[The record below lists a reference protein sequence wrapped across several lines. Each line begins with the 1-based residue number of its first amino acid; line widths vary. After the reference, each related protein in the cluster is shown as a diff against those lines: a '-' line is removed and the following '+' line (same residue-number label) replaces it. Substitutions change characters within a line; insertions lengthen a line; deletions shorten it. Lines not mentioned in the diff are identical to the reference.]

1 MDPSPLTRGKLTLT
15 HSLPLPHWLIPA
27 HAGKTAGRLPP
38 DAGAAAHPRSRGENF
53 SRPKVTPL
61 LPGSSPLTRGKR
73 VLTPRPAALARLI
86 PAHAGKTVE
95 LVPVVPGRT
104 AHPRSRGENRT
115 LSLMICISV
124 GSSPLTRGK
133 RRDRQVQE
141 HAVRLI
147 PAHAGKTRR
156 CARCA
161 CRRGAHPRS
170 RGENMAVS
178 LILSALAGSSPLT
191 RGKPRPRLRSRSRQR
206 LIPAHAGKTLTAE
219 SCSAAST
226 AHPRSRGENI
236 CVHRGPHNGLG
247 SSPLTRGKRNPST
260 SSAAAARLIPAHA
273 GKTAVGYVVKSAAEA
288 HPRSRGENGRIEVT
302 DRAAPG
308 SSPLTRGKHNHQSP
322 VPHQAAAHPRS
333 RGENM
338 ASAKNISG
346 RMGSSPLTR
355 GKPWQSMPQKSC
367 RRLIPAH
374 AGKTCSWPGRSPRKT
389 AHPRSRGE
397 NASSGS

>member
-1 MDPSPLTRGKLTLT
+1 MEP
-15 HSLPLPHWLIPA
+15 
-27 HAGKTAGRLPP
+27 
-38 DAGAAAHPRSRGENF
+38 
-53 SRPKVTPL
+53 
-61 LPGSSPLTRGKR
+61 
-73 VLTPRPAALARLI
+73 
-86 PAHAGKTVE
+86 
-95 LVPVVPGRT
+95 
-104 AHPRSRGENRT
+104 
-115 LSLMICISV
+115 
-124 GSSPLTRGK
+124 
-133 RRDRQVQE
+133 
-141 HAVRLI
+141 
-147 PAHAGKTRR
+147 
-156 CARCA
+156 
-161 CRRGAHPRS
+161 AHPRS

-333 RGENM
+333 RGENG
-338 ASAKNISG
+338 KGVNIAQP
-346 RMGSSPLTR
+346 RLGSSPLTR
-355 GKPWQSMPQKSC
+355 GKPLAALITAANSGLIPAHAGKTSVGHCAIGCHWAHPRSRGENRVAVYEVTQTGGSSPLTRGKLSLAMHISSIP
-367 RRLIPAH
+367 RLIPAH
-374 AGKTCSWPGRSPRKT
+374 AGKTTLTASPRGSAT

-397 NASSGS
+397 NRCRRSDGVDHAGSSPLTRGKQAGQGSAALPGRLIPAHAGKTMYST

>member
-1 MDPSPLTRGKLTLT
+1 MEP
-15 HSLPLPHWLIPA
+15 
-27 HAGKTAGRLPP
+27 
-38 DAGAAAHPRSRGENF
+38 
-53 SRPKVTPL
+53 
-61 LPGSSPLTRGKR
+61 
-73 VLTPRPAALARLI
+73 
-86 PAHAGKTVE
+86 
-95 LVPVVPGRT
+95 
-104 AHPRSRGENRT
+104 
-115 LSLMICISV
+115 
-124 GSSPLTRGK
+124 
-133 RRDRQVQE
+133 
-141 HAVRLI
+141 
-147 PAHAGKTRR
+147 
-156 CARCA
+156 
-161 CRRGAHPRS
+161 AHPRS

-308 SSPLTRGKHNHQSP
+308 SSPLTRGKRQGCQYCP
-322 VPHQAAAHPRS
+322 A
-333 RGENM
+333 
-338 ASAKNISG
+338 
-346 RMGSSPLTR
+346 TT
-355 GKPWQSMPQKSC
+355 
-367 RRLIPAH
+367 RLIPAH
-374 AGKTCSWPGRSPRKT
+374 AGKTTSCANHRRKLG

-397 NASSGS
+397 N

>member
-1 MDPSPLTRGKLTLT
+1 
-15 HSLPLPHWLIPA
+15 
-27 HAGKTAGRLPP
+27 
-38 DAGAAAHPRSRGENF
+38 
-53 SRPKVTPL
+53 
-61 LPGSSPLTRGKR
+61 
-73 VLTPRPAALARLI
+73 
-86 PAHAGKTVE
+86 
-95 LVPVVPGRT
+95 
-104 AHPRSRGENRT
+104 
-115 LSLMICISV
+115 
-124 GSSPLTRGK
+124 
-133 RRDRQVQE
+133 
-141 HAVRLI
+141 
-147 PAHAGKTRR
+147 
-156 CARCA
+156 
-161 CRRGAHPRS
+161 
-170 RGENMAVS
+170 MAVS

-355 GKPWQSMPQKSC
+355 GKRAQVLLEDASD
-367 RRLIPAH
+367 RLIPAH
-374 AGKTCSWPGRSPRKT
+374 AGKTMAINAAKKLSE

-397 NASSGS
+397 NLLMAWSKSAKDGSSPLTRGKR